1 MRPGVSHWRRQ
12 TSASIATTSSSGM
25 PAAVR
30 SPSTTSLAAASMDSC
45 AMPTGMRSRT
55 TGCGRSSSVMIMPPD
70 RVTGCISLPVSE
82 TKRTGYLDSLRPRIT
97 VLRKANDPCLG
108 MESLMPDL
116 SRQRPIGLLPF
127 ALNGN
132 QIQSVQRGVP
142 ASEGV
147 RDEIVEGQCAVVGSD
162 ICEVSLCSSIR
173 INFGY
178 RNRFHRSGGGRGKGH
193 GNQPG
198 YELGQK
204 RRDEFFR
211 RLLDYQS

>member
-1 MRPGVSHWRRQ
+1 MFGNGEFDARFVP
-12 TSASIATTSSSGM
+12 
-25 PAAVR
+25 PAADR
-30 SPSTTSLAAASMDSC
+30 APSFCTKWE
-45 AMPTGMRSRT
+45 PN
-55 TGCGRSSSVMIMPPD
+55 
-70 RVTGCISLPVSE
+70 
-82 TKRTGYLDSLRPRIT
+82 TKRSTRSTRVR
-97 VLRKANDPCLG
+97 
-108 MESLMPDL
+108 
-116 SRQRPIGLLPF
+116 
-127 ALNGN
+127 
-132 QIQSVQRGVP
+132 
-142 ASEGV
+142 GV